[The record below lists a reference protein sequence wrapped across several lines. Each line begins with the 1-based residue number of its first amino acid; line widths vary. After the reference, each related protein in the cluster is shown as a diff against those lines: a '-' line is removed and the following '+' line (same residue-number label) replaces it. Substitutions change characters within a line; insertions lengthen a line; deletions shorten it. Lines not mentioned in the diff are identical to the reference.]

1 MPRVSRNGAE
11 PFPAADTRKSD
22 LLGVVVEGQFSSY
35 FKDKASPLL
44 QSDAGK
50 DDKDNKDDK
59 EQAEAYASVVNHSSD
74 SARIIVFS
82 SNEFLQD
89 QTISLL
95 TSAQGASYLN
105 AYQLMANTID
115 WTLEDRGLLKIRSR
129 GHFNRT
135 LPPIERD
142 RQLLWEYSNYGLA
155 LFAIILMA
163 VGRRV
168 LGARKKRKYQAL
180 LTKGYSSV

>member
-1 MPRVSRNGAE
+1 M
-11 PFPAADTRKSD
+11 
-22 LLGVVVEGQFSSY
+22 GVVVEGQFSSF
-35 FKDKASPLL
+35 FKDKPSPLL
-44 QSDAGK
+44 QAPADN
-50 DDKDNKDDK
+50 DNKK
-59 EQAEAYASVVNHSSD
+59 QTYAAVVNRSPA

-95 TSAQGASYLN
+95 TSAQGASYMN
-105 AYQLMANTID
+105 AYQLLVNTID
-115 WTLEDRGLLKIRSR
+115 WSLEDSGLLKIRSR

-155 LFAIILMA
+155 LLAIVLIA
-163 VGRRV
+163 AGRRLYSV
-168 LGARKKRKYQAL
+168 SKKRRYQSL
-180 LTKGYSSV
+180 LQKGRANV